1 MSYKLPKP
9 NKEIIIKNI
18 PIIIPFVLLNDFSF
32 LPVMKADI
40 IVATEEALKTKP
52 MNVLKPFY

>member
-9 NKEIIIKNI
+9 NKEIIIMNI
-18 PIIIPFVLLNDFSF
+18 PIIIPFDLLNVFSF

-52 MNVLKPFY
+52 I